1 MQWPEPRTQDKMN
14 KIAFFLLI
22 FFFCTAIGL
31 YVGAKSIPEV
41 GGTNPMTG
49 KSVDDPIGS
58 LFFLVVVLIGTA
70 TLLLVLK
77 YYKGNLLFRI
87 FEVYVIFIGSLVV
100 WQYVLFDLLNAAP
113 FAVGESEY
121 LSCVLV
127 ASILTVAVRF
137 VKRTYM
143 TLNVTL
149 CLAIA
154 GAGGVLGS
162 FMGIVPA
169 LLMMVALGTYDIIAV
184 FKTKHMI
191 TLADQSRL
199 RQMPVMFETSSKGIK
214 TGPRKKSGSVSKGN
228 KADEED
234 TIGLGTGDIAIPL
247 VFFVGILRSFNSW
260 LLVGGA
266 VLGAAVGLFLTI
278 YYVTQV
284 KRVALPALPPIL
296 GMSFIGFGISFL
308 TQSFL

>member
-1 MQWPEPRTQDKMN
+1 MN

-22 FFFCTAIGL
+22 FFFCTAVGL
-31 YVGAKSIPEV
+31 YVGAKSIPEI
-41 GGTNPMTG
+41 GDTNPMTG
-49 KSVDDPIGS
+49 TSVDDPMGS
-58 LFFLVVVLIGTA
+58 LFFLVVVLIGTG

-87 FEVYVIFIGSLVV
+87 FEVYVIFIGSMVV
-100 WQYVLFDLLNAAP
+100 WQYVLFDVFNAAP
-113 FAVGESEY
+113 FTIGQAEY
-121 LSCVLV
+121 VISFLI
-127 ASILTVAVRF
+127 ASILTVVIRF
-137 VKRTYM
+137 VKRTYIV
-143 TLNVTL
+143 LNITL

-169 LLMMVALGTYDIIAV
+169 LLMMAALGTYDIIAV

-214 TGPRKKSGSVSKGN
+214 TGPRKQSSVSGLGSSKEDKGR
-228 KADEED
+228 KTEDSED

-247 VFFVGILRSFNSW
+247 VFFVGILRSFNNW
-260 LLVGGA
+260 FLVGGA
-266 VLGAAVGLFLTI
+266 VLGAALGLFLTI

-296 GMSFIGFGISFL
+296 GMSFIGFGLSFL
-308 TQSFL
+308 TQNFL